1 MASHEKGFTAP
12 GSVADSHCIPVLAR
26 RHGASWHNAG
36 RNLLLV
42 QNYYIFFVPDE
53 KTLFSVSF
61 LSKIN
66 LLGFY
71 DNRDNRNNRKNG
83 RNIEC
88 HEVTY
93 NKYN

>member
-42 QNYYIFFVPDE
+42 QNYHIFFVSGE
-53 KTLFSVSF
+53 KNIIQCLFF
-61 LSKIN
+61 K
-66 LLGFY
+66 
-71 DNRDNRNNRKNG
+71 
-83 RNIEC
+83 
-88 HEVTY
+88 
-93 NKYN
+93 